1 MPISNPALKNP
12 LSQVGDASTGYVN
25 SVLQSVFSIFF
36 IVGIIYFIWHFMM
49 GAFHFISQEGDPKKI
64 ETAKHEFTYA
74 FLGLGVMFVV
84 FAILKLIGYI
94 TGIKGLDTLQLSWP
108 TL

>member
-1 MPISNPALKNP
+1 MSIFNPLLKNGQQ
-12 LSQVGDASTGYVN
+12 QVENPIIYTNNVFQA
-25 SVLQSVFSIFF
+25 VFSIFF

-49 GAFHFISQEGDPKKI
+49 GAYHFISQEGDPKKI
-64 ETAKHEFTYA
+64 ETAKHQFTYA
-74 FLGLGVMFVV
+74 ILGLAVMFVV

-94 TGIKGLDTLQLSWP
+94 TGIKGLDTLQLIWP

>member
-1 MPISNPALKNP
+1 MPISNPALTNP
-12 LSQVGDASTGYVN
+12 ESQVGDPTGYVN

-49 GAFHFISQEGDPKKI
+49 GAYHFMSQEGDPKKI

-84 FAILKLIGYI
+84 FAILKLVGYI
-94 TGIKGLDTLQLSWP
+94 TGIKGLDTLLLTWP

>member
-1 MPISNPALKNP
+1 MICNPLLKNCDNVTNP
-12 LSQVGDASTGYVN
+12 TGYTN
-25 SVLQSVFSIFF
+25 SVLQSIFSIFF

-49 GAFHFISQEGDPKKI
+49 GAYHFISQEGDQKKI

-74 FLGLGVMFVV
+74 LLGLAVMFIV
-84 FAILKLIGYI
+84 FALLKLIGYV
-94 TGIKGLDTLQLSWP
+94 TGIKNLESLQLLWP